1 MLLLLFPLKSFA
13 QDITGIWTGVLKTA
27 DGPLHYELAISGDK
41 EKFTG
46 YSLTIFTF
54 DGVENT
60 GVKSVKLK
68 NKKGKISLEDG
79 EMIYNN
85 YTSPPKRVVL
95 FGDMV
100 LKKKDTIM
108 ILEGTFST
116 RAMDMRY
123 DTRYV
128 IKGTIHLQKQNN
140 SASTPLLSKLD
151 EMNLLNGLSFTPNTK
166 QKGIVAAPV
175 KENPVT
181 GSGTKEKKSPLV
193 TAAKPLQQTIPVIA
207 AAAIT
212 KRNTEVLTTVYF
224 NSDSLTI
231 SLFDNGQVDGDT
243 VSVVLNGKV
252 IISKKGLTA
261 RAIIQTIGM
270 ASFPG
275 DSLVLVMYAENLG
288 RIPPNTGLLILQDGE
303 SRYEIRFSGDLQK
316 NSAIVLKRRH

>member
-1 MLLLLFPLKSFA
+1 MSRKTDKRQLSIMQHWWKAILLSLLLFPLKSFA
-13 QDITGIWTGVLKTA
+13 QDITGIWTGFLKTA
-27 DGPLHYELAISGDK
+27 EGPLHYELAISGDK

-46 YSLTIFTF
+46 YSLTVFMF

-68 NKKGKISLEDG
+68 NKKGKISLEDN

-95 FGDMV
+95 FGDLV
-100 LKKKDTIM
+100 LKKKDTTM

-128 IKGTIHLQKQNN
+128 IKGTLYLQKQNN
-140 SASTPLLSKLD
+140 SAHTPLLSKLD
-151 EMNLLNGLSFTPNTK
+151 EMNLLSGLSFIPSTLK
-166 QKGIVAAPV
+166 QKEIVAA
-175 KENPVT
+175 
-181 GSGTKEKKSPLV
+181 
-193 TAAKPLQQTIPVIA
+193 TI
-207 AAAIT
+207 T
-212 KRNTEVLTTVYF
+212 NRNTEVLTTVYF

-243 VSVVLNGKV
+243 VSVILNGKV

-261 RAIIQTIGM
+261 RAITQTIDM
-270 ASFPG
+270 TSFPG

-288 RIPPNTGLLILQDGE
+288 TIPPNTGLLIVEDGE
-303 SRYEIRFSGDLQK
+303 ARHEIRFAGDLQK
-316 NSAIVLKRRH
+316 NSAIVLRRK

>member
-1 MLLLLFPLKSFA
+1 
-13 QDITGIWTGVLKTA
+13 
-27 DGPLHYELAISGDK
+27 
-41 EKFTG
+41 
-46 YSLTIFTF
+46 
-54 DGVENT
+54 
-60 GVKSVKLK
+60 
-68 NKKGKISLEDG
+68 
-79 EMIYNN
+79 MIYNN

-166 QKGIVAAPV
+166 QKEIVAAPI

-181 GSGTKEKKSPLV
+181 GSGTTEKKSPSV

-224 NSDSLTI
+224 KSDSLTI

-261 RAIIQTIGM
+261 RAITQTIDM

-288 RIPPNTGLLILQDGE
+288 TIPPNTGLLILQDGE